1 MGNEIE
7 ITTQLCQSQ
16 IGLGCNN
23 VILKIPQNEAMKLQS
38 VAFSSNGNQ
47 SFSTK
52 DFIHHVDSFGF
63 SFGLVLIF
71 YLIAKSVGAV
81 LAIFK

>member
-23 VILKIPQNEAMKLQS
+23 VILKIPQNEAMKL
-38 VAFSSNGNQ
+38 
-47 SFSTK
+47 
-52 DFIHHVDSFGF
+52 
-63 SFGLVLIF
+63 
-71 YLIAKSVGAV
+71 
-81 LAIFK
+81 